1 MPIARIAIR
10 LATSADVRAI
20 ADMSRQFIETGLG
33 WSWTPARVAASVRDR
48 ETNVIVAESA
58 SGLVGFAIMTY
69 GDETAHLTLLA
80 VRENQRRRGL
90 GSFLLKWLETTAV
103 EAGVGR
109 IRLETRAG
117 NGSAV
122 KFYASRGYRTVRRLT
137 GYYRGIEDALRLEK
151 ELWIAQGARS

>member
-1 MPIARIAIR
+1 
-10 LATSADVRAI
+10 
-20 ADMSRQFIETGLG
+20 MSRQFIETGLG

-58 SGLVGFAIMTY
+58 GALIGFAIMTY
-69 GDETAHLTLLA
+69 GDESAHLTLLA
-80 VRENQRRRGL
+80 VRENNRRRGL
-90 GSFLLKWLETTAV
+90 GSILLKWLETTAL

-117 NGSAV
+117 NAAAIAFYGS
-122 KFYASRGYRTVRRLT
+122 KGYRAVRRLT